1 MAGLNTKGKMSIT
14 ELDFDTIKGNLK
26 TYLKGQTEF
35 TDYDFEGSGMSVLL
49 DTLSY
54 NTHYNA
60 FMANM
65 AANEMF
71 LDTAVKR
78 NSVTSHAKALGY
90 TPTSATAPTAYVD
103 VTVNDANTA
112 SIVMPAGYAF
122 NTTISGVTYQFVNT
136 TSRTL
141 QPTAGVYVFSN
152 VDIHEGSWVTTKYTV
167 NLTDADQR
175 FILNNDNVD
184 VSTLLV
190 QVVNSASDST
200 TTTYT
205 KANNLVEVK
214 SSTTAYFIQETLE
227 GEWEVYF
234 GDGVVGKA
242 LVDGNIVQL
251 SYVVTNGTAANGA
264 KTFTASNNI
273 SGFANIAVS
282 TVTAAADGSIPENV
296 DTIKFN
302 APFSYAAQNRTV
314 TASDYKAIIP
324 QLYSNVKALAVWGG
338 EYNSPAV
345 YGKVYVSILPNTGTV
360 LTTSTKASIVNLLQ
374 DYNVVSVTPVIVDL
388 ETTKIIPTINFKY
401 DANATSK
408 TKEALSTLITTA
420 ITNYSTTNLEKFEQV
435 FRYSPFTTLIDEAD
449 PAILSNITTIKM
461 SKTFTPTLASALKY
475 TISFSNNLYH
485 PYDGYNKLLTGVVA
499 GGILSSSGFTI
510 TGDANTYY
518 LEDDG
523 SGLVNAYYVSG
534 TSKVYLTTGS
544 VGTIDYLTG
553 DVVLTKISIG
563 SVANVDGA
571 TSTSLRLTVQTASN
585 DVVPVRNQI
594 LQIDLTNLSVTGTA
608 DTIAAGAGDAGVNYN
623 TTATYS

>member
-49 DTLSY
+49 DTLAY

-78 NSVTSHAKALGY
+78 DSVTSHAKALGY
-90 TPTSATAPTAYVD
+90 TPVSSTAATAYVN

-112 SIVMPAGYAF
+112 SILMPAGYAF
-122 NTTISGVTYQFVNT
+122 NTTIDGVTYQFVNT
-136 TSRTL
+136 TARTL
-141 QPTAGVYVFSN
+141 QPTAGVYNFAN
-152 VDIHEGSWVTTKYTV
+152 IDIHEGSWVTTKYTV
-167 NLTDADQR
+167 NTTDADQR

-184 VSTLLV
+184 ISTLLV
-190 QVVNSASDST
+190 QVVNSSSDST

-214 SSTTAYFIQETLE
+214 STTTAYFVQETIE
-227 GEWEVYF
+227 CEWEVYF
-234 GDGVVGKA
+234 GDGVVGQA
-242 LVDGNIVQL
+242 LIDGNIVNL

-264 KTFTASNNI
+264 KSFSASNSI
-273 SGFANIAVS
+273 SGFSNITVT
-282 TVTAAADGSIPENV
+282 TVTAAANGAIPEGI
-296 DTIKFN
+296 DKIKYN

-324 QLYSNVKALAVWGG
+324 QLYSNVKAIAVWGG
-338 EYNSPAV
+338 EFNSPAV
-345 YGKVYVSILPNTGTV
+345 YGKVYLSILPNTGTI
-360 LTTSTKASIVNLLQ
+360 LTTSTKSSIVNLLA
-374 DYNVVSVTPVIVDL
+374 DYNVVSVTPVVIDL
-388 ETTKIIPTINFKY
+388 EITKVIPTVNFKF

-408 TKEALSTLITTA
+408 TKEALATLVTTA
-420 ITNYSTTNLEKFEQV
+420 ITNYSTTSLEKFEQV

-449 PAILSNITTIKM
+449 PAILSNITTIKI

-475 TISFSNNLYH
+475 TLSFSNNLYH

-523 SGLVNAYYVSG
+523 SGLVFAYYVSG
-534 TSKVYLTTGS
+534 TSKVYLISGS

-553 DVVLTKISIG
+553 DIVLTKINIA
-563 SVANVDGA
+563 SVGNVDGA
-571 TSTSLRLTVQTASN
+571 TSTAIRLTVQPASN

-594 LQIDLTNLSVTGTA
+594 LQIDSVNLSVTGTS
-608 DTIAAGAGDAGVNYN
+608 DTIAAGAGDAGVNYS

>member
-49 DTLSY
+49 DTLAY

-78 NSVTSHAKALGY
+78 DSVTSHAKALGY
-90 TPTSATAPTAYVD
+90 TPVSSTAATAYVN

-112 SIVMPAGYAF
+112 SILMPAGYAF
-122 NTTISGVTYQFVNT
+122 NTTIDGVTYQFVNT
-136 TSRTL
+136 TARTL
-141 QPTAGVYVFSN
+141 QPTSGVYTYSN
-152 VDIHEGSWVTTKYTV
+152 IDIHEGSWVTTKYTV
-167 NLTDADQR
+167 NLSDADQR

-184 VSTLLV
+184 ISTLLV
-190 QVVNSASDST
+190 QVVNSSSDST

-214 SSTTAYFIQETLE
+214 STTTAYFVQETIE

-234 GDGVVGKA
+234 GDGVVGQA
-242 LVDGNIVQL
+242 LIDGNIVNL

-264 KTFTASNNI
+264 KSFSASNSI
-273 SGFANIAVS
+273 SGFSNITVT
-282 TVTAAADGSIPENV
+282 TVTAAANGAIPEGI
-296 DTIKFN
+296 DKIKYN

-324 QLYSNVKALAVWGG
+324 QLYSNVKAIAVWGG
-338 EYNSPAV
+338 EFNSPAV
-345 YGKVYVSILPNTGTV
+345 YGKVYLSILPNTGTI
-360 LTTSTKASIVNLLQ
+360 LTTSTKSSIVNLLA
-374 DYNVVSVTPVIVDL
+374 DYNVVSVTPVVIDL
-388 ETTKIIPTINFKY
+388 EITKVIPTVNFKF

-408 TKEALSTLITTA
+408 TKEALATLVTTA
-420 ITNYSTTNLEKFEQV
+420 ITNYSTTSLEKFEQV

-449 PAILSNITTIKM
+449 PAILSNITTIKI

-475 TISFSNNLYH
+475 TLSFSNNLYH

-523 SGLVNAYYVSG
+523 SGLVFAYYVSG
-534 TSKVYLTTGS
+534 TSKVYLISGS

-553 DVVLTKISIG
+553 DIVLTKINIA
-563 SVANVDGA
+563 SVGNVDGA
-571 TSTSLRLTVQTASN
+571 TSTAIRLTVQPASN

-594 LQIDLTNLSVTGTA
+594 LQIDSVNLSVTGTS
-608 DTIAAGAGDAGVNYN
+608 DTIAAGAGDAGVNYS

>member
-90 TPTSATAPTAYVD
+90 TPTSATAPIAYVD

-167 NLTDADQR
+167 NLSDADQR

-184 VSTLLV
+184 ISTLLV

-251 SYVVTNGTAANGA
+251 SYVVTNGSAANGA

-388 ETTKIIPTINFKY
+388 ETTKIIPTVNFKF

-408 TKEALSTLITTA
+408 TKEALATLITTA

-449 PAILSNITTIKM
+449 PAILSNITTIKI
-461 SKTFTPTLASALKY
+461 SKTFKPTLASALKY
-475 TISFSNNLYH
+475 TISFSNPLYH
-485 PYDGYNKLLTGVVA
+485 PYDGYNKLLTGVIA

-608 DTIAAGAGDAGVNYN
+608 ATIAAGAGDAGVNYN

>member
-1 MAGLNTKGKMSIT
+1 MATRLDVT
-14 ELDFDTIKGNLK
+14 ELDFDTIKANLK
-26 TYLKGQTEF
+26 TFLKQQDQF

-49 DTLSY
+49 DTLAY

-90 TPTSATAPTAYVD
+90 TPVSATAATAYVD
-103 VTVNDANTA
+103 VAVNDANTA
-112 SIVMPAGYAF
+112 SVLMPAGYAF
-122 NTTISGVTYQFVNT
+122 NTTIDGVTYQFVNT
-136 TSRTL
+136 TARTL
-141 QPTAGVYVFSN
+141 QPTAGVYNFAN
-152 VDIHEGSWVTTKYTV
+152 IDIHEGSWVTTKYTV
-167 NLTDADQR
+167 NTTDADQQ

-184 VSTLLV
+184 ISTLLV

-205 KANNLVEVK
+205 KANNLVDVK
-214 SSTTAYFIQETLE
+214 STTTAYFVQETLE
-227 GEWEVYF
+227 GEWQVYF
-234 GDGVVGKA
+234 GDGIVGKA
-242 LVDGNIVQL
+242 LVDGNIVNL

-264 KTFTASNNI
+264 KAFTASNSI
-273 SGFANIAVS
+273 SGFANISVA
-282 TVTAAADGSIPENV
+282 TVTAAANGSTPEGI
-296 DTIKFN
+296 DAIKYN

-324 QLYSNVKALAVWGG
+324 QLYSNVKAIAVWGG

-360 LTTSTKASIVNLLQ
+360 LTTSTKASIVNLLT
-374 DYNVVSVTPVIVDL
+374 DYNVVSVTPVVIDL
-388 ETTKIIPTINFKY
+388 ETTKVIPTVNFKY

-408 TKEALSTLITTA
+408 TKEALATLVTTA
-420 ITNYSTTNLEKFEQV
+420 INNYSTTSLEKFEQV

-475 TISFSNNLYH
+475 TTSFSNKLYH
-485 PYDGYNKLLTGVVA
+485 PYDGYNKILTGVVA

-523 SGLVNAYYVSG
+523 SGLVNAYYISG
-534 TSKVYLTTGS
+534 TSKVYLTSGS
-544 VGTIDYLTG
+544 VGTIDYTTG
-553 DVVLTKISIG
+553 DVVLTKINIG
-563 SVANVDGA
+563 SVGNVDGA
-571 TSTSLRLTVQTASN
+571 ASTAIRLTVQPASN

-594 LQIDLTNLSVTGTA
+594 LEIDSTNLSVTGSA
-608 DTIAAGAGDAGVNYN
+608 DTIAAGAGDAGVNYS

>member
-35 TDYDFEGSGMSVLL
+35 TDFDFEGSGMSVLL
-49 DTLSY
+49 DTLAY

-90 TPTSATAPTAYVD
+90 TPVSATAATAYVD
-103 VTVNDANTA
+103 VAVNDANTA
-112 SIVMPAGYAF
+112 SVLMPAGYAF
-122 NTTISGVTYQFVNT
+122 NTTIDGVTYQFVNT
-136 TSRTL
+136 TARTL
-141 QPTAGVYVFSN
+141 QPTAGVYNFAN
-152 VDIHEGSWVTTKYTV
+152 IDIHEGSWVTTKYTV
-167 NLTDADQR
+167 NTTDADQQ

-184 VSTLLV
+184 ISTLLV

-214 SSTTAYFIQETLE
+214 STTTAYFVQETLE

-234 GDGVVGKA
+234 GDGIVGKA
-242 LVDGNIVQL
+242 LVDGNIVNL

-264 KTFTASNNI
+264 KAFSASNSI
-273 SGFANIAVS
+273 SGFSNISVT
-282 TVTAAADGSIPENV
+282 TVTAAANGATPEGI
-296 DTIKFN
+296 DKIKYN

-324 QLYSNVKALAVWGG
+324 QLYSNVKAIAVWGG

-360 LTTSTKASIVNLLQ
+360 LTTSTKSSIVNLLA
-374 DYNVVSVTPVIVDL
+374 DYNVVSVTPVVIDL
-388 ETTKIIPTINFKY
+388 ETTKIIPTVNFKY
-401 DANATSK
+401 DANATAK
-408 TKEALSTLITTA
+408 TKEALASLITTA
-420 ITNYSTTNLEKFEQV
+420 INNYSTTSLEKFEQV

-485 PYDGYNKLLTGVVA
+485 PYDGYNKILTGVVA

-523 SGLVNAYYVSG
+523 SGLVNAYYISG
-534 TSKVYLTTGS
+534 TSKVYLTSGS
-544 VGTIDYLTG
+544 VGTIDYTTG
-553 DVVLTKISIG
+553 DVVLTKINIG
-563 SVANVDGA
+563 SVGDVDGA
-571 TSTSLRLTVQTASN
+571 TSTAIRLTVQPASN

-594 LQIDLTNLSVTGTA
+594 LQIDSVNLSVTGA
-608 DTIAAGAGDAGVNYN
+608 SDTIAAGAGDAGVNYS